1 MKLVKNKKV
10 LSLFA
15 FVLVVAFVY
24 FSPLGTPL
32 VPKPKIIEAQ
42 TSSNALEGQFH
53 LDNVVKIYIPS
64 TNGNDPITKDEH
76 NAWVDKSMTKFSKM
90 FGGATAVDGKG
101 AWVDDNDN
109 LIKED
114 VTIVYSFAQK
124 LNNTSIDQVV
134 EYAKEVKESLHQSSV
149 SVEVNGKMYF
159 IE

>member
-1 MKLVKNKKV
+1 MVKNKKI

-24 FSPLGTPL
+24 FSPIGNPL
-32 VPKPKIIEAQ
+32 IPKPQVTEAK
-42 TSSNALEGQFH
+42 SPSNALEGEFH

-64 TNGNDPITKDEH
+64 TNGNQLINKEEH
-76 NAWVDKSMTKFSKM
+76 DAWVDKSMTKFSKM

-114 VTIVYSFAQK
+114 VTIVYSFAQN
-124 LNNTSIDQVV
+124 LNNSSIDQVV
-134 EYAKEVKESLHQSSV
+134 EYAKEIKDTLHQTSV

-159 IE
+159 VE